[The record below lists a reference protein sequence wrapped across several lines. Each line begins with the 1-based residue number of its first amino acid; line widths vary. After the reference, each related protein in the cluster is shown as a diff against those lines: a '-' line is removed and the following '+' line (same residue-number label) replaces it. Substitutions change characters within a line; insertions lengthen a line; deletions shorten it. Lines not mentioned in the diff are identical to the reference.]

1 MDAIHYNGRDE
12 DGRSNWT
19 STRQPTETKRKAPVK
34 RLLPLLALAL
44 LMCLTAISYSA
55 TRSSDA
61 QAEKVWKV
69 FNAPGPFTGA
79 GCDSTEEAA
88 QKSAMHPAKRALANL
103 CSESGYTLDRNSVEV
118 SGGDCR
124 TCSGGGYKCT
134 INALSGRASDYQ

>member
-1 MDAIHYNGRDE
+1 M
-12 DGRSNWT
+12 
-19 STRQPTETKRKAPVK
+19 KK
-34 RLLPLLALAL
+34 LLPLVAVAL
-44 LMCLTAISYSA
+44 LTCLAAISYSV

-88 QKSAMHPAKRALANL
+88 QKSAMYPAKTALADL
-103 CSESGYTLDRNSVEV
+103 CRESGYTLDRESVEA